1 MRNRKVDILRFIGLA
16 MIILAHVEPPSM
28 LFQIR
33 NFDVPLMVL
42 VSGMSF
48 GLTYKSGEA
57 YLSYVW
63 RRVKRLVFPVWI
75 FLAIYFIALA
85 ILYPDSSELDSRT
98 MINSFLLI
106 KGIGFVW
113 IIKVFL
119 LVALISPWIY
129 RFSAKTES
137 NRRYILIIVGCF
149 LTWEITR
156 YLTIPM
162 MSGGLKTAS
171 LITHYIIPYG
181 LVFAVGLR
189 VSQFNNRQLHRFSF
203 ISLGALILIGLGLFL
218 IHGKFIPTQ
227 KFKYPPSIYYF
238 SYSFLVSFF
247 LLAHSRYLERIFERL
262 GLLKVVLFIA
272 QNTIWIYLWHIPLV
286 KIVNLNFI
294 LKYLVVL
301 FTAVIIAYIQVC
313 FVNSFLLMRTSNKRL
328 RKNIATILTG

>member
-1 MRNRKVDILRFIGLA
+1 
-16 MIILAHVEPPSM
+16 
-28 LFQIR
+28 
-33 NFDVPLMVL
+33 
-42 VSGMSF
+42 MSF

-85 ILYPDSSELDSRT
+85 ILYPDNSELDSRT

-129 RFSAKTES
+129 KFNAKTDS
-137 NRRYILIIVGCF
+137 NRRYIIIVGCF
-149 LTWEITR
+149 LFWEITR
-156 YLTIPM
+156 YLTMPM
-162 MSGGLKTAS
+162 MNGGLKTVS

-189 VSQFNNRQLHRFSF
+189 VSNFNNRQLNRFSL

-218 IHGKFIPTQ
+218 IYGKFMPTQ
-227 KFKYPPSIYYF
+227 KFKYPPSFYYF
-238 SYSFLVSFF
+238 SYSFLVTFF
-247 LLAHSRYLERIFERL
+247 LLAHSSYLERTFERL
-262 GLLKVVLFIA
+262 GLIKLVLFIA

-294 LKYLVVL
+294 LKYLVV
-301 FTAVIIAYIQVC
+301 FFFAVIIAYIQVF